1 MLQLSLDPG
10 INAVFQFQH
19 GRQRKLHLCVT
30 RRGAFPAWCVWSTH
44 VQSRVFSRPDPRG
57 GWNLARGREKKAGAD
72 QGEIICPKKE
82 LLFGELQTDRRLTD
96 GGFSAYAP
104 LPRLAPQNAV
114 RGEATAT
121 DVTGFRPRPFSTLP
135 VLYTT
140 PPWPLPPPN
149 GCTWLTFAS
158 SCTCSASFQNVS
170 FKLLRYMLNMIY
182 SS

>member
-82 LLFGELQTDRRLTD
+82 LLFGELQTDGWPTAASLHMQQ
-96 GGFSAYAP
+96 
-104 LPRLAPQNAV
+104 LPA
-114 RGEATAT
+114 
-121 DVTGFRPRPFSTLP
+121 
-135 VLYTT
+135 
-140 PPWPLPPPN
+140 
-149 GCTWLTFAS
+149 
-158 SCTCSASFQNVS
+158 
-170 FKLLRYMLNMIY
+170 LLRRTLWGERRQPQMLLVSGHAPFQHSPSFIRRHRDPSPHPMAVPG
-182 SS
+182 